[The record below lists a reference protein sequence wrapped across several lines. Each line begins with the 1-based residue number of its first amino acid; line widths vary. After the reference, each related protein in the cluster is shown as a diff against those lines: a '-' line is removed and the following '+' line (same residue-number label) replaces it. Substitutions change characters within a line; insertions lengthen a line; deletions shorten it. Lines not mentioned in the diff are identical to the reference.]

1 MPEIVVNADLGDGE
15 MIGIEEEGKHV
26 LLTRIAGEYFAM
38 SDICSHARV
47 LLSKGKLKGVS
58 VTCPLHGAR
67 FDVRSGRCLSGPPKM
82 DIETYRVSREDD
94 RIIISVS
101 DG

>member
-1 MPEIVVNADLGDGE
+1 MPDIVVHADLNDGE
-15 MIGIEEEGKHV
+15 MKGIEDEGNHV
-26 LLTRIAGEYFAM
+26 LLTRIAGEYYAM

-47 LLSKGKLKGVS
+47 LLSKGKLKGAS

-67 FDVRSGRCLSGPPKM
+67 FDVRSGRCLSGPQKM
-82 DIETYRVSREDD
+82 DIETYPISHEDD